1 MAVGIRIEHAVAR
14 AVAGSDGSR
23 DACVRA
29 LRAIAE
35 GLHWPL
41 AAAWEP
47 AVTEPNEL
55 RCIAIWAA
63 SQDGARAF
71 AQTTRATVLRSGEG
85 LPGRVWQTGQA
96 AWVVDAAADVG
107 MPRRAAA
114 GAAGLRA
121 ALCFPVRSERGV
133 VGLVEVFGVTPLE
146 PDTELLA
153 TLESVGA
160 QLGQVFERRRAEESH
175 QASEQRYRA
184 TLQAALDCVVTMDHL
199 GRVVEFNPAA
209 ERTFGYTGEE
219 AVGREMAE
227 LIVPPDLRE
236 QHRRGLARYLAG
248 GTPRVLDRRVEI
260 EAMRRDGSRFPVE
273 LTITRVGIPGPPVF
287 TAYLRDISERRRAE
301 AELKASRGRIVEAG
315 DNARRRIERDLHDG
329 AQQHLVGLALTL
341 RLARAKLR
349 ADVELAEQL
358 LDEAIDDLATATASF
373 RELARG
379 IHPAVL
385 TEGGLEPALTMLSA
399 RVPVPVTIAGVP
411 SMRLPRQIEATAYF
425 VVAEALTNV
434 ARYAGASRAHV
445 SLALDDGLLVVEV
458 RDDGRGGATEEGGTG
473 LRGLADRVV
482 ALDGRFSVDSPTGGG
497 TTLRAEL
504 PCPS

>member
-1 MAVGIRIEHAVAR
+1 
-14 AVAGSDGSR
+14 
-23 DACVRA
+23 
-29 LRAIAE
+29 
-35 GLHWPL
+35 
-41 AAAWEP
+41 
-47 AVTEPNEL
+47 
-55 RCIAIWAA
+55 
-63 SQDGARAF
+63 
-71 AQTTRATVLRSGEG
+71 
-85 LPGRVWQTGQA
+85 
-96 AWVVDAAADVG
+96 

-133 VGLVEVFGVTPLE
+133 VGVVEVFGVTPLE
-146 PDTELLA
+146 PDAELLA

-160 QLGQVFERRRAEESH
+160 QLGQVFERRRVERSH
-175 QASEQRYRA
+175 QASELRYRA
-184 TLQAALDCVVTMDHL
+184 TLQAALDCVVTMDHT

-209 ERTFGYTGEE
+209 ERTFGHTGEE

-227 LIVPPDLRE
+227 LIVPPELRE

-248 GTPRVLDRRVEI
+248 GTPRVLDRRIEI
-260 EAMRRDGSRFPVE
+260 EAMRADGSRFPVE

-341 RLARAKLR
+341 RLARSRLR
-349 ADVELAEQL
+349 EDVDVTEQL
-358 LDEAIDDLATATASF
+358 LDEAIDDLATATASL

-385 TEGGLEPALTMLSA
+385 TEGGLEPALTVLSA
-399 RVPVPVTIAGVP
+399 RVPVPVTITGVP
-411 SMRLPRQIEATAYF
+411 STRLPHPIEATAYF

-434 ARYAGASRAHV
+434 ARYAGANRAHV
-445 SLALDDGLLVVEV
+445 SLALDDGRLVVEV

-482 ALDGRFSVDSPTGGG
+482 ALDGWFSVDSPVGGG
-497 TTLRAEL
+497 TTVRAEL
-504 PCPS
+504 PCRS